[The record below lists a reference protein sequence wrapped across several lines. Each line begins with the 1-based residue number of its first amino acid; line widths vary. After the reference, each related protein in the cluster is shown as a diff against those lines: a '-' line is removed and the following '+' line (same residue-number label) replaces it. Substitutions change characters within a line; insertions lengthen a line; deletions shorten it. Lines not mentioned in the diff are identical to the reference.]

1 MINKKVSTIAGS
13 LIIIAIVIALGF
25 VFFLN
30 KEKEMQNQNNVV
42 LNNSGLGNKE
52 EMKQG
57 EEKTN
62 EDATNSENK
71 NSINS
76 EKEKTYEAN
85 PETPFCNEK
94 SNLVFWDE
102 SKNGYYYLKGSNYF
116 TFSYPCNYNI
126 HFSDMGSFYYLNKS
140 NNINERIVI
149 TGSKYENERINIV
162 KKIYSKSQSQILDKK
177 LNIDY
182 DYKVYSIQIDKNAE
196 QKCGECLEYAG
207 YTYNGVEIKANNNP
221 YYYYFQADSI
231 IDKEELFKI
240 AESFT
245 YNIIEKK

>member
-1 MINKKVSTIAGS
+1 MNKKISTIAGS
-13 LIIIAIVIALGF
+13 LIIVAIAAALGF
-25 VFFLN
+25 SFLSTN
-30 KEKEMQNQNNVV
+30 KKEEMQNKNNVI

-52 EMKQG
+52 EVNKSD
-57 EEKTN
+57 EN
-62 EDATNSENK
+62 INSENK
-71 NSINS
+71 KSIS
-76 EKEKTYEAN
+76 PEEEKTYEVN
-85 PETPFCNEK
+85 PETPVCDEK
-94 SNLVFWDE
+94 SNLISWDE
-102 SKNGYYYLKGSNYF
+102 SRNGYYYLKGNDYF

-140 NNINERIVI
+140 NNINERIVV
-149 TGSKYENERINIV
+149 TRSKYENERINIV

-221 YYYYFQADSI
+221 YYYYFQADSV
-231 IDKEELFKI
+231 IDKEELFKV

>member
-1 MINKKVSTIAGS
+1 MMNKKISTVAG
-13 LIIIAIVIALGF
+13 IIIILAIVGAISIS
-25 VFFLN
+25 FLISN
-30 KEKEMQNQNNVV
+30 KQKEAVQNNIV
-42 LNNSGLGNKE
+42 LNNSVSENKE
-52 EMKQG
+52 ERKQ
-57 EEKTN
+57 EEKKT
-62 EDATNSENK
+62 SENANGENK
-71 NSINS
+71 KSVTL
-76 EKEKTYEAN
+76 EEEKTYEVN
-85 PETPFCNEK
+85 PEMPACDEK
-94 SNLVFWDE
+94 SNLVYWDE
-102 SKNGYYYLKGSNYF
+102 SKNGYYYLKGSDYF
-116 TFSYPCNYNI
+116 TFSYPCDYNI

-140 NNINERIVI
+140 NNINERIVV
-149 TGSKYENERINIV
+149 TRSKYENERINIV

-221 YYYYFQADSI
+221 YYYYFQADSV